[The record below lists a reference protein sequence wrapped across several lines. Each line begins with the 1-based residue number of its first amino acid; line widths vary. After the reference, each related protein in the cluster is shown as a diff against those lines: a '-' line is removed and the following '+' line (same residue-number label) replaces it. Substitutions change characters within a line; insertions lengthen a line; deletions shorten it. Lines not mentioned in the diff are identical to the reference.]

1 MIRFSLF
8 RQECTR
14 SWKIQSF
21 QFQCNAWEAIP
32 RRYQLLPDH
41 EPDLARTLPSYGRQ
55 ERYMRHQHYGRVP
68 DGQDNP
74 DIKMRYVAAGT
85 PMIKDSFQWISV
97 IRLPEFVT
105 KADFDWAVSAAS
117 AKKKQDFSKR
127 KDIIMRFIWVTPEK
141 QRRRSKEQW

>member
-1 MIRFSLF
+1 
-8 RQECTR
+8 
-14 SWKIQSF
+14 
-21 QFQCNAWEAIP
+21 
-32 RRYQLLPDH
+32 
-41 EPDLARTLPSYGRQ
+41 
-55 ERYMRHQHYGRVP
+55 MRHQHYGRVP

-127 KDIIMRFIWVTPEK
+127 KDIIMRFI
-141 QRRRSKEQW
+141 